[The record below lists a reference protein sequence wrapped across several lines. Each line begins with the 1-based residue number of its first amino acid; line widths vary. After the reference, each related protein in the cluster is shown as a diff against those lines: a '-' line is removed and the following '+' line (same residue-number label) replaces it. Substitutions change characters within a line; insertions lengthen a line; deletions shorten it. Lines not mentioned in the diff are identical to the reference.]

1 MCRVRAWVDG
11 RLMIEWFF
19 LLFRQAKGE
28 PSYIH
33 MTALPYFLL
42 LHTAQKFFLV
52 IDQLCGAVP
61 AVQLTK
67 LFADSL

>member
-1 MCRVRAWVDG
+1 MAVA
-11 RLMIEWFF
+11 
-19 LLFRQAKGE
+19 FRKFYLSA
-28 PSYIH
+28 
-33 MTALPYFLL
+33 TAPYFLL
-42 LHTAQKFFLV
+42 LLTAQKFFLV